1 MPSTLR
7 FTAPM
12 YSVGINRCVDVPPRV
27 SRALGD
33 GTRIYVQGSI
43 EGMAFRSTLMP
54 RGQGKHRLF
63 VHSRVWRP
71 LALTDGCRVR
81 VEVTADREGSV
92 VEVPL
97 FLQEALDRRPR
108 AAQRFAGLPPATQRE
123 MVSWL
128 HAARR
133 PETRERRIELAL
145 ERLEADRLREG

>member
-12 YSVGINRCVDVPPRV
+12 YSVGSNRCVDVLPRV
-27 SRALGD
+27 SRALGS

-54 RGQGKHRLF
+54 RGRGMHRLF

-71 LALTDGCRVR
+71 LALTEGCRVR
-81 VEVTADREGSV
+81 VELTKDLEGSA
-92 VEVPL
+92 VEVPM
-97 FLQEALDRRPR
+97 FWQEALDRRLR
-108 AAQRFAGLPPATQRE
+108 AGQRFARFPPATRSE
-123 MVSWL
+123 IVAWL
-128 HAARR
+128 QAARR

>member
-54 RGQGKHRLF
+54 RGHGRHRLF

-71 LALTDGCRVR
+71 LALTDGCRVP
-81 VEVTADREGSV
+81 VEVTADREGSA

-97 FLQEALDRRPR
+97 FWQQALDRRPR
-108 AAQRFAGLPPATQRE
+108 AAQRFADLSPATRRE
-123 MVSWL
+123 TVHWL
-128 HAARR
+128 QAARR
-133 PETRERRIELAL
+133 PGTRERRIDLAL
-145 ERLEADRLREG
+145 ERLEADRLRER

>member
-7 FTAPM
+7 FTAPL

-54 RGQGKHRLF
+54 RGQGRHRLF

-71 LALTDGCRVR
+71 LGLTEGSTVR
-81 VEVTADREGSV
+81 VELRADLEGSA
-92 VEVPL
+92 VEIPR
-97 FLQEALDRRPR
+97 FWQESLDRRPR
-108 AAQRFAGLPPATQRE
+108 AARRFAGLPGATRRE
-123 MVSWL
+123 MVRWL
-128 HAARR
+128 EAARR

-145 ERLEADRLREG
+145 ERLEADRLRED